1 MKTKTTIRLVLL
13 ATLLLVGGL
22 AATYFATS
30 NQPLIGVG
38 GDDGELG
45 GDFTLTSAN
54 GPVSLSDYQGKTVVV
69 YFGFVNCEK
78 VCPASMGVLQ
88 NVMQKLEAPE
98 LEKVRALLVSI
109 DPSRDSEASLQ
120 EFTEKYH
127 ANITGLT
134 GSQEQIDQVARD
146 YGAHFEQRPS
156 ETKDSE
162 YGFHHSSRYYVI
174 NGDGKLVDAMRH
186 STTSNE
192 LVARIRTLI

>member
-1 MKTKTTIRLVLL
+1 MNTKTTIRLVLL
-13 ATLLLVGGL
+13 ATLLVVGGL

-30 NQPLIGVG
+30 QQPLLGVG
-38 GDDGELG
+38 GADGELG
-45 GDFTLTSAN
+45 GDFTLTSVN
-54 GPVSLSDYQGKTVVV
+54 GPVSLSDYQGQAVVV

-88 NVMQKLEAPE
+88 NAMQKLEAEE
-98 LEKVRALLVSI
+98 LAQVRALLVSI
-109 DPSRDSEASLQ
+109 DPTRDSKEALQ
-120 EFTEKYH
+120 AFTDKYH

-134 GSQEQIDQVARD
+134 GSQAEIDQVAND

-156 ETKDSE
+156 ETADSE

-174 NGDGKLVDAMRH
+174 NADGKLVDAMRH

-192 LVARIRTLI
+192 LVARIRTLL

>member
-1 MKTKTTIRLVLL
+1 MTTKTTIRLVLL
-13 ATLLLVGGL
+13 AAVLAVGGL

-38 GDDGELG
+38 GEDGELG
-45 GDFTLTSAN
+45 GDFTLTSVN
-54 GPVSLSDYQGKTVVV
+54 GPVSLSDFVGKTVVV

-88 NVMQKLEAPE
+88 NVMQKLDENE
-98 LEKVRALLVSI
+98 LAKTQALLVSI
-109 DPSRDSEASLQ
+109 DPSRDSKESLQ
-120 EFTEKYH
+120 EFTAKYH
-127 ANITGLT
+127 ANIMGLT
-134 GSQEQIDQVARD
+134 GTQAEIDQVARD

-156 ETKDSE
+156 ETDESE

-174 NGDGKLVDAMRH
+174 NAEGQLVDAMRH

-192 LVARIRTLI
+192 LVARIRTII

>member
-1 MKTKTTIRLVLL
+1 MKAKSAVRLVLL
-13 ATLLLVGGL
+13 AAVLTVAGL
-22 AATYFATS
+22 TATFFATS

-38 GDDGELG
+38 GEDGELG
-45 GDFTLTSAN
+45 GEFTLTSVN
-54 GPVSLSDYQGKTVVV
+54 GPVSLSDFKGKTVVV

-88 NVMQKLEAPE
+88 NVMQKLEADE
-98 LEKVRALLVSI
+98 LEQVQALLVSI
-109 DPSRDSEASLQ
+109 DPSRDTQESLQ
-120 EFTEKYH
+120 EFTQKYH
-127 ANITGLT
+127 ANIMGLT

-156 ETKDSE
+156 ETDESE

-174 NGDGKLVDAMRH
+174 NAEGQLVDAMRH

-192 LVARIRTLI
+192 LVARIRTII